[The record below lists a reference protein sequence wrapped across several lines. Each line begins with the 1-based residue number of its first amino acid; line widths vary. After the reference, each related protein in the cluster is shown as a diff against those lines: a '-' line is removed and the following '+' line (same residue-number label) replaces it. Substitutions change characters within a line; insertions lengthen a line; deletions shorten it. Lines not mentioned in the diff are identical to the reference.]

1 MPRAAGNSSHYSDEI
16 WRPHYTGPQDERTA
30 VIRALPSV
38 THIIK
43 STVANP
49 VLVGWAY
56 RTTRDTI
63 AGLVSTFSDNPS
75 LLHEEYN
82 ENGMTLLDILSDA
95 DVLEELLKENKLTMT
110 QITKMHADRGTAEHW
125 HLEELTK
132 VAARDYDAS
141 LRLAE
146 RYMKSANGWRRG
158 IGAWWYAMHPRVLA
172 SERVL
177 PHPNAGYCGSVDL
190 IWETMGGAL
199 GITDLKTRLDDR
211 EAYDSDEFQVDAY
224 ADAWV
229 ANGGRE
235 PDFRAVLV
243 VREDGT
249 VLDHRDF
256 TIERGSFSKVLDLY
270 NARKGGGEE

>member
-1 MPRAAGNSSHYSDEI
+1 M
-16 WRPHYTGPQDERTA
+16 
-30 VIRALPSV
+30 

-56 RTTRDTI
+56 RTTRDVI
-63 AGLVSTFSDNPS
+63 AGLLEFADA
-75 LLHEEYN
+75 E
-82 ENGMTLLDILSDA
+82 TLELITGDG
-95 DVLEELLKENKLTMT
+95 DVLEEWLKENRLRITD
-110 QITKMHADRGTAEHW
+110 ITKEHQDRGTAEHW

-132 VAARDYDAS
+132 VAERDYEAS

-146 RYMKSANGWRRG
+146 RFLKSPNGWRRG
-158 IGAWWYAMHPRVLA
+158 IGTWWLANRPRVLA

-177 PHPNAGYCGSVDL
+177 PHPNMGYAGSVDL
-190 IWETMGGAL
+190 IWETHDSAL
-199 GITDLKTRLDDR
+199 GITDLKTRLEGRNEDI
-211 EAYDSDEFQVDAY
+211 AYDSDEFQVDAY
-224 ADAWV
+224 ASAWV
-229 ANGGRE
+229 ANGGQE

-256 TIERGSFSKVLDLY
+256 VTERGSFSKVLELY
-270 NARKGGGEE
+270 QARKGVAEEP

>member
-1 MPRAAGNSSHYSDEI
+1 MERRYGVVRAAGNSSFYADEI

-30 VIRALPSV
+30 VVRALPSV
-38 THIIK
+38 TTIIK
-43 STVANP
+43 ATVANP

-56 RTTRDTI
+56 RTTRDVI
-63 AGLVSTFSDNPS
+63 AGLLDFAD
-75 LLHEEYN
+75 EE
-82 ENGMTLLDILSDA
+82 TLDLIRGDG
-95 DVLEELLKENKLTMT
+95 DVLEEWLKDNKLRLSD
-110 QITKMHADRGTAEHW
+110 ITKMHQDRGTAEHW

-132 VAARDYDAS
+132 VAAKDYEKS

-146 RYMKSANGWRRG
+146 RYLKAGNGWRRG
-158 IGAWWYAMHPRVLA
+158 IGTWWLANRPKVLA

-190 IWETMGGAL
+190 IWETWDGAL
-199 GITDLKTRLDDR
+199 GVTDLKTRLDDR

-224 ADAWV
+224 ASAWL

-249 VLDHRDF
+249 AIDHRDF
-256 TIERGSFSKVLDLY
+256 VTDRGSFQKVLDLY
-270 NARKGGGEE
+270 QARRGATDE

>member
-1 MPRAAGNSSHYSDEI
+1 MPRAAGNSTHYADEI

-30 VIRALPSV
+30 VVRALPSV
-38 THIIK
+38 TTIIK
-43 STVANP
+43 ATVANP

-63 AGLVSTFSDNPS
+63 AGLVSVLKHAGNQAD
-75 LLHEEYN
+75 EEN
-82 ENGMTLLDILSDA
+82 AMGLLDILEDA
-95 DVLEELLKENKLTMT
+95 DVLEELLKENKLTLT

-132 VAARDYDAS
+132 VAARDYEAS

-146 RYMKSANGWRRG
+146 RYTRAANGWRRG
-158 IGAWWYAMHPRVLA
+158 IGTWWLANRPRVLA

-177 PHPNAGYCGSVDL
+177 PNPNAGYCGSVDL
-190 IWETMGGAL
+190 IWETHDGAL
-199 GITDLKTRLDDR
+199 GVTDLKTRLDDR

-256 TIERGSFSKVLDLY
+256 TIEWGSFPKVLDLY